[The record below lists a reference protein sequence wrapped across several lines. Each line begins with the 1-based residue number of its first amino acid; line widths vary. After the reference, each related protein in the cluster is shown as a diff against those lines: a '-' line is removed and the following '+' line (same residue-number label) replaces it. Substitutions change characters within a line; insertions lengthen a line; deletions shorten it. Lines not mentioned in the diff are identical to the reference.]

1 MPCYYTGSELG
12 DAQLDAKEARE
23 QVTKLTQLLCMAS
36 GRLEKAGLLD
46 KQYDPLRNW
55 YKKHK
60 ETDEHRRGA
69 ARLARREARRKG
81 RGSN

>member
-12 DAQLDAKEARE
+12 DAQLAAKEARE
-23 QVTKLTQLLCMAS
+23 QVTKLTQLLCMAG

-46 KQYDPLRNW
+46 RPYDPLRRW

-60 ETDEHRRGA
+60 ETDEHRRGEE
-69 ARLARREARRKG
+69 RLARRQAARKR
-81 RGSN
+81 RGS